1 MQRLRKPGRVRHV
14 DDERACSRLYRFE
27 AAKTTLQNGQ
37 KAIVSVPGCAPGAP
51 SWALELVRDGIT
63 SSSIIRPKNRRR
75 PLQSDQGGLRGD
87 DTTGQ

>member
-51 SWALELVRDGIT
+51 SWALELVRDGDHLVVHHST
-63 SSSIIRPKNRRR
+63 EKPPTPASK
-75 PLQSDQGGLRGD
+75 
-87 DTTGQ
+87 